1 MHISLLWDDNRRLRL
16 AVNPAPSVAALAT
29 ASIKATIQDDTTQLY
44 IHPLNSLSILFS
56 FLTLQAWPTVK
67 RTFELYPG
75 AAMPYNEHRISGK
88 IASMC
93 RTCITRMHGAG
104 GGKVRWQIAGEKFAP
119 SAAAAA
125 VG

>member
-1 MHISLLWDDNRRLRL
+1 MITTASVSQS
-16 AVNPAPSVAALAT
+16 APPSVAALAT

-93 RTCITRMHGAG
+93 GTRVHGVG
-104 GGKVRWQIAGEKFAP
+104 GAK
-119 SAAAAA
+119 SC
-125 VG
+125 